1 MRGRPRTECDTMRA
15 ILLGAAVLLGTAVAI
30 GAAFDATAGEGQ
42 GPGDTSKST
51 IGQLQ
56 LGDYWYGKRIAKA
69 DLEGKVVLFEI
80 WGS

>member
-1 MRGRPRTECDTMRA
+1 MRA
-15 ILLGAAVLLGTAVAI
+15 ILLGAAVLLGTAL
-30 GAAFDATAGEGQ
+30 AAGTAFRATAEEGQ

-51 IGQLQ
+51 VAQLQ
-56 LGDYWYGKRIAKA
+56 LGDYWYGKRITNA